1 MKVAIL
7 AGGRGSRLPDSD
19 QVRSKAMVRIGE
31 VPILWHIMKYYSQF
45 GFGEFV
51 VALGHHGDSIRNYF
65 NDIPS
70 RQRPVVDGEQMI
82 FYPAAEPEWTVNLIE
97 TGLNT
102 MSGGR
107 IKRLAPYLEDRFML
121 TWCDGLSNVRL
132 DDLLAFHESH
142 GRIGT
147 LTAVHPPGRFGRLAL
162 SGDRVLSFKE
172 KVEDPDEWI
181 NGAFFVFE
189 PAIFDY
195 IAGDSTEFE
204 REPLTSLAADGE
216 LMAYRHEAFWQCMDT
231 GKEVQALNALWETGA
246 APWKLW
252 A

>member
-1 MKVAIL
+1 
-7 AGGRGSRLPDSD
+7 
-19 QVRSKAMVRIGE
+19 
-31 VPILWHIMKYYSQF
+31 
-45 GFGEFV
+45 
-51 VALGHHGDSIRNYF
+51 
-65 NDIPS
+65 
-70 RQRPVVDGEQMI
+70 
-82 FYPAAEPEWTVNLIE
+82 
-97 TGLNT
+97 